1 LVDLVALQAVASP
14 TGSSKALRVAAEIY
28 KMDVG
33 AITTK
38 VMQEFAT
45 KDKTKAAKTTA
56 PKPTAK
62 GAKKLLR
69 SEPRI
74 ELLWSLH

>member
-1 LVDLVALQAVASP
+1 
-14 TGSSKALRVAAEIY
+14 
-28 KMDVG
+28 MDVG